1 LRRIPATPIPYIGYI
16 LMVTSTA
23 LLASGLYGFILF
35 IVKGTEAEVDPALI
49 LSTYGTVYLV
59 MGVILSKLPRTSLK
73 PPTAVSITV
82 LAWVLIP
89 VLEAFPFSKAAKIP
103 YIDGLFESVSGW
115 TTTGLTILTGQPSS
129 WHHIYVPRVE
139 QIPKTLQVWRTVMQW
154 EGGLGIVV
162 FTLGIMAQPG
172 ISAAALYLAE
182 GRQEKIEASVIATAK
197 KALIIYT
204 ALTGIGAALFY
215 LAGMNVYDAIS
226 HAMTGIATAG
236 FSTHTQSLG
245 YYLNKPAVLI
255 VAMLVMYWGAMN
267 FKDHYAIFT
276 GKLKYLKESVE
287 SKTQVLVVGL
297 SIIAGILMWK
307 VNPNM
312 QKDFSLLQIIFHVV
326 SSSATAGF
334 QAGNLAKADDAYKI
348 LLAGLALLGG
358 SAFSTAG
365 GIKILRLAI
374 AVRTIGIESGILLHP
389 SGYRPRFKLGRY
401 YLNGELI
408 RRVLAVMIAMLLT
421 HLFLSMALSG
431 LYPQYSIADSMFEV
445 ASAMGNVGLS
455 VGITSAAA
463 PVGAKIILILA
474 MLLGRLEVVTYLVAL
489 RYAYLKISRKRRKR
503 SGGVSSITNISTPR
517 LPLLLVIFNRGRR
530 FTTYEA
536 SQSTGSLL
544 VT

>member
-1 LRRIPATPIPYIGYI
+1 MKRLPTTPIPYIGYI
-16 LMVTSTA
+16 LTVTSTA
-23 LLASGLYGFILF
+23 LLASGLYGLFLF
-35 IVKGTEAEVDPALI
+35 IFKDVRAELDSALI
-49 LSTYGTVYLV
+49 MTAYGMAYLIT
-59 MGVILSKLPRTSLK
+59 GVLLSKLPRASLK

-89 VLEAFPFSKAAKIP
+89 ILEAIPFSRALKIP

-129 WHHIYVPRVE
+129 WHGIYVPRVE
-139 QIPKTLQVWRTVMQW
+139 QIPKTLQVWRTLMQW

-162 FTLGIMAQPG
+162 FTVGIMAQPG

-182 GRQEKIEASVIATAK
+182 GRQEKIEASVRATAE
-197 KALIIYT
+197 KALIIYS

-215 LAGMNVYDAIS
+215 LAGMNIYDAIS
-226 HAMTGIATAG
+226 HSMTGIATAG

-267 FKDHYAIFT
+267 FKDHYALFT
-276 GKLKYLKESVE
+276 GRFKYLKDSIE
-287 SKTQVLVVGL
+287 SKAQALIVGSSIVVAIVL
-297 SIIAGILMWK
+297 WK
-307 VNPNM
+307 VNPTM
-312 QKDFSLLQIIFHVV
+312 EKDFNLLQIVFHVV

-365 GIKILRLAI
+365 GIKILRLVI
-374 AVRTIGIESGILLHP
+374 ATRTIGIESGMLLHP
-389 SGYRPRFKLGRY
+389 PGYRPRVKLGRY
-401 YLNGELI
+401 YIDGDLI
-408 RRVLAVMIAMLLT
+408 RRVLAVMTAMLLT

-474 MLLGRLEVVTYLVAL
+474 MLLGRLEVVTYFVAL
-489 RYAYLKISRKRRKR
+489 RYAFLKLSRRHKK
-503 SGGVSSITNISTPR
+503 SYASK
-517 LPLLLVIFNRGRR
+517 VILYRP
-530 FTTYEA
+530 
-536 SQSTGSLL
+536 
-544 VT
+544 